1 LGHQSLFVLGRLVLG
16 VGEGIT
22 GFSLSLT
29 LRVCSLSGMRPSPHC
44 YGWRSLTNLV
54 GIDDVRAILAKVA

>member
-1 LGHQSLFVLGRLVLG
+1 LG

-29 LRVCSLSGMRPSPHC
+29 LRVCSLSGMRPSPLC
-44 YGWRSLTNLV
+44 YGWRSLTNRI